1 MKRLIILSLFV
12 LLALSTLARADVT
25 TDKKVY
31 NPGDTVSIMLDYSQP
46 LTNVKLNIINPS
58 GNTEISGTPMSNKSS
73 TSWNYN
79 YTLNTR
85 ALNGTYTID
94 ISVLQG
100 GTVVNASMPVLE
112 FKGNFDVLA
121 WNADTYLNK
130 HHFTPGE
137 TMNLTVLITDKY
149 SGSLTFNVFYSI
161 INPLGNE
168 TLNKSLTLTEVNNGF
183 TDVYEIPADYP
194 FGASN
199 VNIALIDSDGRT
211 SNTSLS
217 FSVSKAI
224 IIMPDSINETVTNTV
239 DKTFEFEN
247 FMDSDVNVRNIE
259 VSDNLKDVV
268 LIVQRP
274 YLIPSNS
281 KATMKIRLVATNQTE
296 ESYSGEIDVST
307 DQETIPIYVNLK
319 IMSSSI
325 PQGNIQEN
333 YLENIDYSYVI
344 WYFAIGIVAVIIML
358 TVLRYR
364 KISKKN
370 KEEKKKQEDKK
381 KKEDNYYKSQEEY
394 RTEYY

>member
-1 MKRLIILSLFV
+1 MKRLIILSLFL
-12 LLALSTLARADVT
+12 LLALSTLAKADVT
-25 TDKKVY
+25 TDKTIY
-31 NPGDTVSIMLDYSQP
+31 MPGETINIVLDYSAS
-46 LTNVKLNIINPS
+46 LTDVKLNIINPS
-58 GNTEISGTPMSNKSS
+58 GNKEISGTPMSNKSS
-73 TSWNYN
+73 TSWSYN

-85 ALNGTYTID
+85 ALNGTYTIS
-94 ISVLQG
+94 INALQG
-100 GTVVNASMPVLE
+100 GTVVNASMPVLM

-183 TDVYEIPADYP
+183 TDVYDIPVDYP
-194 FGASN
+194 FGTSN
-199 VNIALIDSDGRT
+199 VNIALIDSDGRA
-211 SNTSLS
+211 SNISLS

-224 IIMPDSINETVTNTV
+224 IITPDSVNETVTDTV

-259 VSDNLKDVV
+259 VSDNLKDFV

-281 KATMKIRLVATNQTE
+281 KSTMRIRLVATNQTE

-319 IMSSSI
+319 IMPSNT
-325 PQGNIQEN
+325 QGNNQN
-333 YLENIDYSYVI
+333 YLENIDYSYII
-344 WYFAIGIVAVIIML
+344 WYFAAGIVAVIIIL

-364 KISKKN
+364 KISKRK
-370 KEEKKKQEDKK
+370 KDEKKKQEEKK